1 MKSNPAAR
9 APGLLACT
17 ALLLSLLA
25 ALPALAQGDAS
36 PPTPTP
42 TTQSI
47 IDALKPAVDAPPGRT
62 RGLSL
67 DLPASA
73 ESKPKARHRPQEPMS
88 ARHVDLAVPFE
99 FNADQLTDQG
109 RELLDKLAQAL
120 ASRELAGV
128 VSVTLEGHTDGV
140 GSAAYNRALSL
151 RRAQSVRLYLQA
163 VPELRG
169 KRWHVV
175 GKGASELLNP
185 ADPADGA
192 NRRVRVLVYYAGSGQ
207 Q

>member
-9 APGLLACT
+9 GSGLLACA

-25 ALPALAQGDAS
+25 APPVRAQGDAS
-36 PPTPTP
+36 PP

-47 IDALKPAVDAPPGRT
+47 IDALKPALEPPPGRT

-73 ESKPKARHRPQEPMS
+73 ESKPKARHRPQEPMQ

-99 FNADQLTDQG
+99 FNADRLTDQG

-128 VSVTLEGHTDGV
+128 ASVTLEGHTDGV

-163 VPELRG
+163 VPELHG
-169 KRWHVV
+169 KRLRVV

-185 ADPADGA
+185 ADPADAA

-207 Q
+207 K